1 MKRFIVDANNVM
13 HKHLSWRRVLAGTP
27 DAARTALVEAVVP
40 YARRYPSYRFLLVFD
55 GAGTA
60 VSGLIP
66 AIRAA
71 YAMSGRTADD
81 LIRAE
86 IHAERS
92 PDSCVVVSS
101 DTEVYNSA
109 RAHACTAMTAED
121 FLQELARATAP
132 SGKRRGGGGGG
143 EKPSGVSRAEI
154 AAMKKLFGL
163 E

>member
-1 MKRFIVDANNVM
+1 MKRFIIDANNVL
-13 HKHLSWRRVLAGTP
+13 HKHPLWRKVVAETP
-27 DAARTALVEAVVP
+27 GAARTALVEALVP

-55 GAGTA
+55 GESNTNAALPT
-60 VSGLIP
+60 
-66 AIRAA
+66 AIRAVSA
-71 YAMSGRTADD
+71 SGGRTADD

-86 IHAERS
+86 IRAERS
-92 PDSCVVVSS
+92 PDRCVVVSS

-109 RAHACTAMTAED
+109 RAHACTAMTSEE
-121 FLQELARATAP
+121 FLREISPGSPAKG
-132 SGKRRGGGGGG
+132 SGSRGGSGG

>member
-1 MKRFIVDANNVM
+1 MKRFIIDANNVL
-13 HKHLSWRRVLAGTP
+13 HKHPLWRKVLVETP
-27 DAARTALVEAVVP
+27 PAARTALVEAIVP
-40 YARRYPSYRFLLVFD
+40 YSRRYPSYRFLLVFD
-55 GAGTA
+55 GVATTVAGLP
-60 VSGLIP
+60 S
-66 AIRAA
+66 AIRTLFA
-71 YAMSGRTADD
+71 SGDRTADD

-92 PDSCVVVSS
+92 PDKCVVVSS

-109 RAHACTAMTAED
+109 RAHACTAMTSEQ
-121 FLQELARATAP
+121 FLQEIS
-132 SGKRRGGGGGG
+132 SGASPVSPKRGSGPGG